1 MSLDSL
7 SRALGGQDPKPLTG
21 KDLLKLHN
29 SLFNP
34 ESGSGNLGLQP
45 VFHRFFHRLFLVS
58 CGEPTCYSFSVAE
71 KRILIV
77 EDEPAIAEVL
87 EYNLAK
93 EGYEVGI
100 DYRGDTALEAIRK
113 NPPDL
118 VILDL
123 MLPGLDGLE
132 LTRFLK
138 REARTS
144 HIPLL
149 MLTAKSE
156 EVDRIVGLE
165 LGADD
170 YITKPFSPREVVLRV
185 KAVLRRG
192 KGVEEEKDLLEVGA
206 IRLDVAGHRLFLA
219 EDEIP
224 LTATEFRLLKILL
237 ERRNRVQTRESL
249 LTDVWKYSEEVDSR
263 TVDTH
268 IRRLRRKLGPE
279 ADRIETVVGV
289 GYRLRG

>member
-1 MSLDSL
+1 M
-7 SRALGGQDPKPLTG
+7 AQG
-21 KDLLKLHN
+21 
-29 SLFNP
+29 
-34 ESGSGNLGLQP
+34 
-45 VFHRFFHRLFLVS
+45 
-58 CGEPTCYSFSVAE
+58 
-71 KRILIV
+71 RILIV

-93 EGYEVGI
+93 EGYEVDV
-100 DYRGDTALEAIRK
+100 DYRGDTALESIR
-113 NPPDL
+113 NNSPDL

-132 LTRFLK
+132 LTRLLK
-138 REARTS
+138 RDTRTS
-144 HIPLL
+144 QIPLL

-192 KGVEEEKDLLEVGA
+192 KGIEESKELLEIGA
-206 IRLDVAGHRLFLA
+206 IRLDVAGHRLFLK
-219 EDEIP
+219 EHEIP
-224 LTATEFRLLKILL
+224 LTATEFRLLTILL
-237 ERRNRVQTRESL
+237 QRRNRVQTREGL
-249 LTDVWKYSEEVDSR
+249 LTDVWRYSEDVDSR

-279 ADRIETVVGV
+279 AERIETVVGV
-289 GYRLRG
+289 GYRLRD

>member
-1 MSLDSL
+1 M
-7 SRALGGQDPKPLTG
+7 
-21 KDLLKLHN
+21 
-29 SLFNP
+29 
-34 ESGSGNLGLQP
+34 
-45 VFHRFFHRLFLVS
+45 V
-58 CGEPTCYSFSVAE
+58 E

-100 DYRGDTALEAIRK
+100 DCRGDTALETIRR

-138 REARTS
+138 RDSRTS
-144 HIPLL
+144 QIPLL

-192 KGVEEEKDLLEVGA
+192 MGSEEGKDFLEVGD
-206 IRLDVAGHRLFLA
+206 IRLDVAGHRLLLA
-219 EDEIP
+219 ADEIP
-224 LTATEFRLLKILL
+224 LTATEFRLLRLL
-237 ERRNRVQTRESL
+237 IERRNRVQTREIL
-249 LTDVWKYSEEVDSR
+249 LTDVWRYSEDVDSR

-268 IRRLRRKLGPE
+268 IRRLRRKLGAE

>member
-1 MSLDSL
+1 
-7 SRALGGQDPKPLTG
+7 
-21 KDLLKLHN
+21 
-29 SLFNP
+29 
-34 ESGSGNLGLQP
+34 
-45 VFHRFFHRLFLVS
+45 
-58 CGEPTCYSFSVAE
+58 VAE
-71 KRILIV
+71 QRILIV

-93 EGYEVGI
+93 EGYEVSI
-100 DYRGDTALEAIRK
+100 DYRGDTALEVIRQ

-138 REARTS
+138 RDARTS
-144 HIPLL
+144 QIPLL

-192 KGVEEEKDLLEVGA
+192 KGVENPTEVLKVGE
-206 IRLDVAGHRLFLA
+206 IRLDVAGHRMFLDA
-219 EDEIP
+219 GEIP
-224 LTATEFRLLKILL
+224 LTATEFRLLKILM

-249 LTDVWKYSEEVDSR
+249 LTDVWQYSEDVDSR

-268 IRRLRRKLGPE
+268 IRRLRRKLAAE
-279 ADRIETVVGV
+279 ANRIETVVGV
-289 GYRLRG
+289 GYRLRE

>member
-1 MSLDSL
+1 M
-7 SRALGGQDPKPLTG
+7 
-21 KDLLKLHN
+21 
-29 SLFNP
+29 
-34 ESGSGNLGLQP
+34 
-45 VFHRFFHRLFLVS
+45 V
-58 CGEPTCYSFSVAE
+58 E

-100 DYRGDTALEAIRK
+100 DGRGDTALETIRR

-138 REARTS
+138 RDDRTS
-144 HIPLL
+144 QIPLL
-149 MLTAKSE
+149 MLTAKSD
-156 EVDRIVGLE
+156 EVDRIAGLE

-192 KGVEEEKDLLEVGA
+192 MGSEEGKDSLEVGD

-219 EDEIP
+219 ADEIP
-224 LTATEFRLLKILL
+224 LTATEFRLLRILI

-249 LTDVWKYSEEVDSR
+249 LTDVWKYSEDVDSR

-268 IRRLRRKLGPE
+268 IRRLRRKLGAE